1 MSAARIRGFTLVEIL
16 VVLVIIS
23 IVTAVGLLSLG
34 SLGANPAAEN
44 AAQKLAAVTDLAAQQ
59 AVMRGQQYG
68 LRVSPHAYEF
78 LVYDGTRWSPVNNDE
93 LLRRRQVDSSV
104 TLSLRLQGTPIQL
117 PSSKAARNDSLASDT
132 ASDQT
137 GIEPQ
142 ILLLSSGELT
152 PFTITVSGAGA
163 KTSYRVT
170 GDLLHGIR
178 YVPPEQNHAS

>member
-1 MSAARIRGFTLVEIL
+1 MSAARIRGFTLIEIL
-16 VVLVIIS
+16 VVLIIIS

-44 AAQKLAAVTDLAAQQ
+44 AAQKLAAITDLAAQQ

-78 LVYDGTRWSPVNNDE
+78 LVYDGTQWSPINNDE
-93 LLRRRQVDSSV
+93 LLRPRQVDSSV
-104 TLSLRLQGTPIQL
+104 ILSLQLQGTPIQL
-117 PSSKAARNDSLASDT
+117 PSSKAASDDSLASDT
-132 ASDQT
+132 SSDQS
-137 GIEPQ
+137 ELKPQ

-152 PFTITVSGAGA
+152 PFTITVSAADA
-163 KTSYRVT
+163 KASYRVT

-178 YVPPEQNHAS
+178 YLPPGQNHAS